1 MRKLASLSGKVK
13 KNPSSQA
20 DSNRYEF
27 LDLQNAEPDFGVP
40 TSNSAVLSSEIDGTR
55 KFLYLDAS
63 TFSISNNIIT
73 ATAAAGDAD
82 FLDGQDGAY
91 YLDFT
96 NFTNVPDPVITL
108 SGDATGST
116 TLTNLANG
124 TITVTVTDNSHNH
137 TVSNISDFTA
147 GANTAIDNRVTKS
160 FVDALNVDAD
170 TLDGANGS
178 FYLDYNNFTNT
189 PSIPTSGVDFDPV
202 GTDNSTD
209 VTLAG
214 SYDYLTIAGQQI
226 TLGQIDYST
235 DISNLPTLYTTAD
248 ANTDIDAR
256 VTQAFVNALNVDA
269 DTLDGI
275 NSTSFLRSDANTSMS
290 TGYLTLANDPTTS
303 LHAAT
308 KQYVDTIAAAGIHYH
323 SPVRAE
329 VIGNMTATYNNG
341 TSGVGATLT
350 NAGTQTAFV
359 ADGVSLDVGDRVLV
373 YEQTDATQ
381 NGVYVVTTVGDGST
395 NWVLTRADD
404 ADSYAPSDPDALGEG
419 DAFFVKEGDTAAG
432 ELYVCN
438 TTGTIT
444 FGTTNITFIQI
455 AATAVFTAGSGIDLS
470 GTTFSVAAGSG
481 LTQDASG
488 LSHADTSTQA
498 SLTALTGANV
508 VSDIDLD
515 GFGHVTSLATR
526 AMTLADL
533 GYTGATDAD
542 NYGNWGLYTDNT
554 FRNNITS
561 GENVNF
567 LGGNSI
573 TVSYSAT
580 NNITINHADTSTQA
594 SLTALTGANVV
605 SDIDLDG
612 FGHVTALSTREMTL
626 ADFDA
631 NLSSFVSTFTLPTVD
646 GSNGQ
651 VLTTNGSGTLSFT
664 DAAGGGSYSNSDVDA
679 HLNTS
684 TAANN
689 QVLSWTGSDYDW
701 IDQSAGGDGLT
712 QEQLDTL
719 EILQDDSAYFYT
731 SIGDLYDLSSPKGPN
746 SSIQINDD
754 GIFGG
759 YSSLTY
765 NTTSETLS
773 ANNISLLGD
782 LTVSNNISVANNI
795 SVLSL
800 DASGDVTVV
809 GDINVGTINTYS
821 IDEIRDR
828 GQLNSSD
835 SAYFYTK
842 LEEIEETFTSS
853 IDVHLNTSTAANN
866 QVLSWTGA
874 DYDWVDQSA
883 GGGGITTGK
892 AIAMAIV
899 FG

>member
-1 MRKLASLSGKVK
+1 MSTTNIKLKRSSVPGKQPNTSILELGEVALNTYDGKIFIKKDDGTESIVTIQEVTEDNLVIDSSLLDNATANTLAGVLDDLDAAITTSAGGGLTQVTSDSTLNGLGTAGSPLSVANNGHAHTANNITDFELAS
-13 KNPSSQA
+13 
-20 DSNRYEF
+20 
-27 LDLQNAEPDFGVP
+27 
-40 TSNSAVLSSEIDGTR
+40 
-55 KFLYLDAS
+55 
-63 TFSISNNIIT
+63 NN
-73 ATAAAGDAD
+73 
-82 FLDGQDGAY
+82 
-91 YLDFT
+91 
-96 NFTNVPDPVITL
+96 
-108 SGDATGST
+108 
-116 TLTNLANG
+116 
-124 TITVTVTDNSHNH
+124 
-137 TVSNISDFTA
+137 
-147 GANTAIDNRVTKS
+147 AIDARVTQS
-160 FVDALNVDAD
+160 FVNALNVDAD

-178 FYLDYNNFTNT
+178 FYLDYDNFTNT

-381 NGVYVVTTVGDGST
+381 NGVYVVTIVGDGST

-404 ADSYAPSDPDALGEG
+404 ADSYAPSDPDTLGEG

-444 FGTTNITFIQI
+444 FGTTNITFIQV

-470 GTTFSVAAGSG
+470 GTTFSVVAGSG
-481 LTQDASG
+481 LTQDATG
-488 LSHADTSTQA
+488 LSHSDTSTQA
-498 SLTALTGANV
+498 SLTALTGA
-508 VSDIDLD
+508 D
-515 GFGHVTSLATR
+515 
-526 AMTLADL
+526 
-533 GYTGATDAD
+533 
-542 NYGNWGLYTDNT
+542 
-554 FRNNITS
+554 
-561 GENVNF
+561 
-567 LGGNSI
+567 
-573 TVSYSAT
+573 
-580 NNITINHADTSTQA
+580 
-594 SLTALTGANVV
+594 VV

-612 FGHVTALSTREMTL
+612 FGHVTALSTRTMTL
-626 ADFDA
+626 ADFDS

-646 GSNGQ
+646 GSNTQ
-651 VLTTNGSGTLSFT
+651 VMTTDGTGNLSFT
-664 DAAGGGSYSNSDVDA
+664 TITRYSNTDVDS
-679 HLNTS
+679 HLNTG
-684 TAANN
+684 TAAND
-689 QVLSWTGSDYDW
+689 QVLSWTGTDY
-701 IDQSAGGDGLT
+701 A
-712 QEQLDTL
+712 
-719 EILQDDSAYFYT
+719 
-731 SIGDLYDLSSPKGPN
+731 
-746 SSIQINDD
+746 
-754 GIFGG
+754 
-759 YSSLTY
+759 
-765 NTTSETLS
+765 
-773 ANNISLLGD
+773 
-782 LTVSNNISVANNI
+782 
-795 SVLSL
+795 
-800 DASGDVTVV
+800 
-809 GDINVGTINTYS
+809 
-821 IDEIRDR
+821 
-828 GQLNSSD
+828 
-835 SAYFYTK
+835 
-842 LEEIEETFTSS
+842 
-853 IDVHLNTSTAANN
+853 
-866 QVLSWTGA
+866 
-874 DYDWVDQSA
+874 WVDQSA
-883 GGGGITTGK
+883 GGGGASVTTSNSAPSPASDGDLWFNEEDGALYLYYEDADSNQWVGVGGPQGPAGTPGITTGK

>member
-1 MRKLASLSGKVK
+1 MSTTNIKLKRSSVPGKQPNTSILELGEVALNTYDGKLFIKKDDGTESIVTIQEVTEDNLVIDSSLLDNATANTLAGVLDDLDAAITTSAGGGLTQVTSDSTLNGLGTAGSPLSVANNGHTHTANNITDFELAS
-13 KNPSSQA
+13 
-20 DSNRYEF
+20 
-27 LDLQNAEPDFGVP
+27 
-40 TSNSAVLSSEIDGTR
+40 
-55 KFLYLDAS
+55 
-63 TFSISNNIIT
+63 NN
-73 ATAAAGDAD
+73 
-82 FLDGQDGAY
+82 
-91 YLDFT
+91 
-96 NFTNVPDPVITL
+96 
-108 SGDATGST
+108 
-116 TLTNLANG
+116 
-124 TITVTVTDNSHNH
+124 
-137 TVSNISDFTA
+137 
-147 GANTAIDNRVTKS
+147 AIDARVTQS
-160 FVDALNVDAD
+160 FVNALNVDAD

-395 NWVLTRADD
+395 NWVLTRAND

-419 DAFFVKEGDTAAG
+419 DAFFVKEGNTAAG

-488 LSHADTSTQA
+488 LS
-498 SLTALTGANV
+498 
-508 VSDIDLD
+508 
-515 GFGHVTSLATR
+515 
-526 AMTLADL
+526 
-533 GYTGATDAD
+533 
-542 NYGNWGLYTDNT
+542 
-554 FRNNITS
+554 
-561 GENVNF
+561 
-567 LGGNSI
+567 
-573 TVSYSAT
+573 
-580 NNITINHADTSTQA
+580 HADTSTQA

-684 TAANN
+684 TATST

-701 IDQSAGGDGLT
+701 
-712 QEQLDTL
+712 
-719 EILQDDSAYFYT
+719 
-731 SIGDLYDLSSPKGPN
+731 
-746 SSIQINDD
+746 
-754 GIFGG
+754 
-759 YSSLTY
+759 
-765 NTTSETLS
+765 
-773 ANNISLLGD
+773 
-782 LTVSNNISVANNI
+782 
-795 SVLSL
+795 
-800 DASGDVTVV
+800 
-809 GDINVGTINTYS
+809 
-821 IDEIRDR
+821 
-828 GQLNSSD
+828 
-835 SAYFYTK
+835 
-842 LEEIEETFTSS
+842 
-853 IDVHLNTSTAANN
+853 
-866 QVLSWTGA
+866 
-874 DYDWVDQSA
+874 VDQSA
-883 GGGGITTGK
+883 GSGGITTGK